1 MKHMEQLRYAS
12 YTYSNVSALD
22 RVARLGLSTVLIAIP
37 LLEPTETNMLMMLA
51 AIPLVMSAIMA
62 WDPMYALFKIRT
74 ATFHAQPAFAWGRR
88 AESEADGPNVG
99 MLDRIV
105 RLSFG
110 AALLSVP
117 LLFSWLESIDTDILV
132 FATLAAIPIVL
143 TSAIGWDP
151 IYQALGLRTA
161 TLSVDT
167 AKDYGA
173 ETDGEGFELF
183 DAEPAPG

>member
-1 MKHMEQLRYAS
+1 MKHKDQLRYAS
-12 YTYSNVSALD
+12 HTYSNVSTLD
-22 RVARLGLSTVLIAIP
+22 RLARLVLSALLIAIP
-37 LLEPTETNMLMMLA
+37 LLEPTEMNMLMMLV

-62 WDPMYALFKIRT
+62 WDPVYALFKIRT
-74 ATFHAQPAFAWGRR
+74 ATLHAQPAFAWGRR
-88 AESEADGPNVG
+88 AESEGDGPNVG
-99 MLDRIV
+99 MLDRVV

-117 LLFSWLESIDTDILV
+117 LLFSWLESIDTDVLV
-132 FATLAAIPIVL
+132 FSTLAAIPIVL

-151 IYQALGLRTA
+151 IYQVLGLRTA

-167 AKDYGA
+167 AKDYA
-173 ETDGEGFELF
+173 TETDAEGFELF